1 MAKNIPFITSVGV
14 LRYPRITEA
23 DTTGKFADGK
33 FKTQLLVPK
42 KEAQKLIDELKAIAK
57 VELKGVKEPQ
67 MPYKPDKD
75 DEDMIV
81 FVAKSKFKPLV
92 FDGKG
97 NQVQKLK
104 DRLAGGST
112 VRIAGNVFA
121 YNEKGLSLQMKQVQV
136 LEIRTGAQSMFDEA
150 EGSFD
155 AKEWDSSDE
164 KPTFDGGA
172 AEGSED
178 ETDGPDI

>member
-1 MAKNIPFITSVGV
+1 MAKNIKFISPVGT

-42 KEAQKLIDELKAIAK
+42 KEAQRLINELKAIAK
-57 VELKGVKEPQ
+57 EELKGVKEPQ
-67 MPYKPDKD
+67 WPFKPDKD
-75 DEDMIV
+75 DDDMIV
-81 FVAKSKFKPLV
+81 FVAKSKFKPLI

-97 NQVQKLK
+97 KQVNKLK

-112 VRIAGNVFA
+112 VKIAGTVFA

-136 LEIRTGAQSMFDEA
+136 LEIVTGAQSMFEEA

-155 AKEWDSSDE
+155 AAEWDSSDQE
-164 KPTFDGGA
+164 QTFDGGA
-172 AEGSED
+172 AEGSE
-178 ETDGPDI
+178 ESTGGPDI